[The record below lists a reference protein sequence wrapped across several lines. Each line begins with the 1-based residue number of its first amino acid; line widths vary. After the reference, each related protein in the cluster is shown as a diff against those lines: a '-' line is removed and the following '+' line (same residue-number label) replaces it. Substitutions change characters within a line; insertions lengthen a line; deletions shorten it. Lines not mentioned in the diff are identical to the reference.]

1 MLFADRRRSDHF
13 IEWDEGK
20 ALSSRLSVERQNTD
34 PGRVHTEDGRRNPMR
49 PLTHD
54 ERKAVEAAFGD
65 RPFNSHWSAAAKV
78 LYNAIIQATSAY
90 RADCEREPVGRC

>member
-1 MLFADRRRSDHF
+1 
-13 IEWDEGK
+13 
-20 ALSSRLSVERQNTD
+20 
-34 PGRVHTEDGRRNPMR
+34 MR